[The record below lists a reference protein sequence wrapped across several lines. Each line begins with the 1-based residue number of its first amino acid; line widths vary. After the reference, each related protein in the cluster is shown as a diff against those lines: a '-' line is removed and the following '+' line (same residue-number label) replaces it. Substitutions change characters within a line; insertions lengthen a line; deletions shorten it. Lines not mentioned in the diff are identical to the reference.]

1 MSWPCMQLHVTLNS
15 FCLGPPP
22 DDIQVWGINNINN
35 SRANTSFETPP
46 RDDTVKPK
54 RKKRMADSLF
64 PLKSKGLVLFGHAYI
79 PPHDAS
85 L

>member
-46 RDDTVKPK
+46 RDDTVKCQA
-54 RKKRMADSLF
+54 KKKKKEWRIRYFL
-64 PLKSKGLVLFGHAYI
+64 
-79 PPHDAS
+79 
-85 L
+85 